1 MRYRTVLV
9 PGLIIMSIGLVVSG
23 CKTFSMPFIH
33 TKADFA
39 KVPADDL
46 YQAALDIEQAVQTG
60 EREPVLQN
68 RAGIVID
75 TERIRQAVKMRA
87 ARSALVNEFRTSG
100 YGCEKRNG
108 LIAIERSKEYSKATT
123 RRERDRNALLILNE
137 NGDRWALYEGIVK
150 ESNFPSGALSA
161 VQETFFRARLECME
175 EGQPYE
181 SDSGETLTKSR

>member
-9 PGLIIMSIGLVVSG
+9 PCLLALSAGLVASG
-23 CKTFSMPFIH
+23 CSTFSVPFIH
-33 TKADFA
+33 GKADFA

-46 YQAALDIEQAVQTG
+46 YQVALEIEKAVQAG
-60 EREPVLQN
+60 NREPVLEN
-68 RAGIVID
+68 RAGIVVD
-75 TERIRQAVKMRA
+75 SERIRQAVKMRA
-87 ARSALVNEFRTSG
+87 ARAQLLNEFRSSG
-100 YGCEKRNG
+100 FGCERRNG
-108 LIAIERSKEYSKATT
+108 LIAIERSKDYSKATT

-150 ESNFPSGALSA
+150 ESRFPSGALAA